1 MIENLMSEDEL
12 CKALGLTKP
21 TLQTWRSLR
30 KGPPW
35 IKVGRN
41 IFFDKQ
47 KVESWLQAQTRD
59 PADLVKA

>member
-1 MIENLMSEDEL
+1 MIEDLMTEDEL
-12 CKALGLTKP
+12 CKALSLSKP

-47 KVESWLQAQTRD
+47 KVIVLGSRRRRATR
-59 PADLVKA
+59 PI